1 MSKAKFQER
10 PKVEIGVAAV
20 AMARGFMQ
28 GLSTAFVLG
37 VVLALGGTGQAQDL
51 KVCDSTFAL
60 CTIAQCDPIP
70 GNDKEVAC
78 HCTVNSGYSAGAEP
92 CSGVKNTSEGQ
103 EIHSRYYPVKS
114 YASCSNDRPWAW
126 CLDKPCLIDKNNPEA
141 ATCMCD
147 LVKNL
152 GAYVIVTSHYTPA
165 TCTTAI
171 ISSATIPQIDQA
183 TASLKKAK
191 VLMPFPIDVLNK

>member
-1 MSKAKFQER
+1 MSKAKCQPAPESSVGALPIAGGLLR
-10 PKVEIGVAAV
+10 RLSIVGV
-20 AMARGFMQ
+20 F
-28 GLSTAFVLG
+28 G
-37 VVLALGGTGQAQDL
+37 VVLALGGTAQTQDL
-51 KVCDSTFAL
+51 KVCKSTFAL

-70 GNDKEVAC
+70 GNDKQVAC
-78 HCTVNSGYSAGAEP
+78 HCTVNNSYSAGAEP
-92 CSGVKNTSEGQ
+92 CSEVKNTPEGQ
-103 EIHSRYYPVKS
+103 QIHSRYYPVKS

-141 ATCMCD
+141 ATCTCD

-165 TCTTAI
+165 TCTTGI
-171 ISSATIPQIDQA
+171 ISSATIAQIDQA

>member
-1 MSKAKFQER
+1 MSRAKCQRGLEN
-10 PKVEIGVAAV
+10 GVG
-20 AMARGFMQ
+20 AMAIAS
-28 GLSTAFVLG
+28 GLLRDLSIVGVFG
-37 VVLALGGTGQAQDL
+37 VVLALGGTAQAQDL
-51 KVCDSTFAL
+51 KVCKSTFAL

-70 GNDKEVAC
+70 GNDKQVAC
-78 HCTVNSGYSAGAEP
+78 HCTVNNSYSAGAEP
-92 CSGVKNTSEGQ
+92 CSEVKNTPEGQ
-103 EIHSRYYPVKS
+103 QIHSRYYPVKS

-141 ATCMCD
+141 ATCTCD

-165 TCTTAI
+165 TCTSGI
-171 ISSATIPQIDQA
+171 ISSATIAQIDQA